1 MGDRTKDHAMTTQAY
16 DLSGPAQPPA
26 IRADQPTVV
35 EIGPEIREV
44 LIAAAGAIVM
54 ALVGVLFASY
64 LMLPFGG

>member
-1 MGDRTKDHAMTTQAY
+1 MTTQAY